1 MKYLSLFFLFVVI
14 LYACNSTKYVPD
26 DKYLLNK
33 VEIKNDTKAATAD
46 LETYLRQLPNN
57 PLRLSIYNLS
67 SDTTGW
73 FNKQFRKLGQA
84 PVIFS
89 KSDTYTSALEL
100 KKELF
105 NMGYL
110 NAIVDT
116 STVAKDRKM
125 KAIYNVKGG
134 IPYTV
139 REYEYQISDSTMARI
154 MKKALEVYYVR
165 PLIAPGDMFNSEQVD
180 AEMERVAKVMRNVGY
195 ADFTKEYVY
204 VKADTTLNSHQV
216 DLFLDVY
223 PSKDSVGYR
232 RYKFNNVNIYSG
244 YSSDQLSSSNK
255 GGQVRMRHADTTN
268 YRGLNII
275 RGRDN
280 FLRNSAVF
288 RNDFIRKGGYFSDY
302 MISNTYESFSKM
314 GAIKQVNI
322 STTPIITDTANL
334 MDVDIFLVPALKHWI
349 QPSLDG
355 TNSAGDIGI
364 SPSVSYKHQNL
375 FNGSELLTVTLK
387 GAYEFVGNSSKFD
400 GKGSNYFEY
409 GAKVGLKFPQILFPW
424 VPTKF
429 RNNPSATTDL
439 TTGITYQKRSQY
451 TRQFFNL
458 GIGYNWKSRWNRLT
472 NQLDLMNINYVRMQ
486 NVSDSFRVQYLENP
500 DNQLIAE
507 TYKSQ
512 LIASTIYSGVWAQTD
527 RFSKYNTGTT
537 LRFSAEVAGALP
549 HLLSELRRDK
559 KPEGERTIVG
569 VAYSEYFKLQGEFA
583 QTQNFSKF
591 HSIAY
596 RMYVGYAN
604 PYGNS
609 NVLPFEQRFF
619 AGGPNGIRG
628 WQTRRLGPGSFKPSK
643 INGKEQTSF
652 VSQTGDISLILS
664 LEDRHKLTDL
674 FSLALF
680 VDAGNIWTVKN
691 YQGQEGGLFKLD
703 KFYKEIAMS
712 YGFGLRL
719 DMQFIIRIDFGIQ
732 LYDPS
737 RDLGDRWVGPAW
749 SRLTPQFGIGYPF

>member
-1 MKYLSLFFLFVVI
+1 MKYLIFFIIFFII
-14 LYACNSTKYVPD
+14 LYSCNSTKYVPE
-26 DKYLLNK
+26 DKYLLDK

-57 PLRLSIYNLS
+57 GLRLSIYNLS
-67 SDTTGW
+67 SDSTGW
-73 FNKQFRKLGQA
+73 FNRKFRKLGQP

-89 KSDTYTSALEL
+89 KTETYRSSLEL

-116 STVAKDRKM
+116 STVLKNRKM
-125 KAIYNVKGG
+125 KAIYDVKGG
-134 IPYTV
+134 TPYTV
-139 REYEYQISDSTMARI
+139 REYEYQISDTTMARI
-154 MKKALEVYYVR
+154 MKKALEIYYVR
-165 PLIAPGDMFNSEQVD
+165 PLIATGDMFNSEQVD

-232 RYKFNNVNIYSG
+232 RYRFNNVNIYAG
-244 YSSDQLSSSNK
+244 YSPDQISSSSNNRRRA
-255 GGQVRMRHADTTN
+255 RMRHADTIN

-280 FLRNSAVF
+280 FLRNSAIY
-288 RNDFIRKGGYFSDY
+288 RNDYIRKGGYFSDF

-322 STTPIITDTANL
+322 STTPVITDSTNL
-334 MDVDIFLVPALKHWI
+334 MDVDIYLVPALEHWI

-355 TNSAGDIGI
+355 TNSAGDFGV
-364 SPSVSYKHQNL
+364 SPSVAYKHQNL
-375 FNGSELLTVTLK
+375 FNGSELLTVTLR
-387 GAYEFVGNSSKFD
+387 GAYEFVGDSNKFD

-429 RNNPSATTDL
+429 RNNPSATTNVA
-439 TTGITYQKRSQY
+439 TGLTYQKRSQY

-458 GIGYNWKSRWNRLT
+458 GIGYGWKSRWNRLT

-500 DNQLIAE
+500 NNRLIAE

-512 LIASTIYSGVWAQTD
+512 LIASTVYSGVWAQTD
-527 RFSKYNTGTT
+527 RFSKFNTGTT
-537 LRFSAEVAGALP
+537 IRFSAEVAGALP
-549 HLLSELRRDK
+549 SLLSTLRGNK
-559 KPEGERTIVG
+559 KPKGDRTIVG
-569 VAYSEYFKLQGEFA
+569 VAYSEYLKLQGEFA

-596 RMYVGYAN
+596 RMYLGYAN

-609 NVLPFEQRFF
+609 SILPFEQRFF
-619 AGGPNGIRG
+619 GGGPNGIRG
-628 WQTRRLGPGSFKPSK
+628 WQTRRLGPGSFKPGD
-643 INGKEQTSF
+643 GKTSF

-674 FSLALF
+674 FSVAF
-680 VDAGNIWTVKN
+680 FADAGNIWTVRN
-691 YQGQEGGLFKLD
+691 YKGQEGGLFKLD
-703 KFYKEIAMS
+703 KFYKEIAIS
-712 YGFGLRL
+712 YGVGLRL
-719 DMQFIIRIDFGIQ
+719 DMQFILRLDLGIQ

-749 SRLTPQFGIGYPF
+749 RRVTPQFGIGYPF

>member
-1 MKYLSLFFLFVVI
+1 MKYLSLFIVFCIV
-14 LYACNSTKYVPD
+14 LYACNSTKYVPED
-26 DKYLLNK
+26 RYLLDK

-57 PLRLSIYNLS
+57 GLRLSIYNMS
-67 SDTTGW
+67 SDSTGW
-73 FNKQFRKLGQA
+73 FNRQFRKLGQA
-84 PVIFS
+84 PVLFS
-89 KSDTYTSALEL
+89 KSETYRSSKEL

-110 NAIVDT
+110 NAVVDT
-116 STVAKDRKM
+116 STIAKDRKM
-125 KAIYNVKGG
+125 KAIYDVKGG

-139 REYEYQISDSTMARI
+139 REYEYQISDTTMARI
-154 MKKALEVYYVR
+154 MKKALQVYYVR
-165 PLIAPGDMFNSEQVD
+165 PLIGPGDMFNSMQVD

-216 DLFLDVY
+216 DLFLDIY

-232 RYKFNNVNIYSG
+232 RYRFNNVNIYSG
-244 YSSDQLSSSNK
+244 YSSDQLSSSK
-255 GGQVRMRHADTTN
+255 SGGQARMRHADTTN

-275 RGRDN
+275 RGRNN
-280 FLRNSAVF
+280 FLRNSAIY
-288 RNDFIRKGGYFSDY
+288 RNDFIRKGGYFSDF

-322 STTPIITDTANL
+322 STTPVITDSANL
-334 MDVDIFLVPALKHWI
+334 VDVDIYLVPALKHWI

-355 TNSAGDIGI
+355 TNSAGDFGV
-364 SPSVSYKHQNL
+364 SPSVAYKHQNL

-387 GAYEFVGNSSKFD
+387 GAYEFVGSNDKFD
-400 GKGSNYFEY
+400 GKGTNYFEY
-409 GAKVGLKFPQILFPW
+409 GGKVGLKFPQILFPW
-424 VPTKF
+424 VPTKL
-429 RNNPSATTDL
+429 RNNPSATTNL
-439 TTGITYQKRSQY
+439 STGLTYQKRPQY

-458 GIGYNWKSRWNRLT
+458 GIGYNWNSKWNSLT
-472 NQLDLMNINYVRMQ
+472 NQFDLMNVNYVRMQ
-486 NVSDSFRVQYLENP
+486 NVSESFRTEYLENP
-500 DNQLIAE
+500 NNTLIAE

-537 LRFSAEVAGALP
+537 IRFSVELAGALP
-549 HLLSELRRDK
+549 RLLSELRGHK

-569 VAYSEYFKLQGEFA
+569 VAYSEYLKLQGEFA
-583 QTQNFSKF
+583 QTQNLSKI
-591 HSIAY
+591 HSVAY
-596 RMYVGYAN
+596 RAYVGYAN

-609 NVLPFEQRFF
+609 NILPFEQRFF

-628 WQTRRLGPGSFKPSK
+628 WQTRRLGPGSFKPES
-643 INGKEQTSF
+643 GKTSF
-652 VSQTGDISLILS
+652 VNQSGDISLILS
-664 LEDRHKLTDL
+664 IEDRHKLTDL
-674 FSLALF
+674 FSAAFF

-691 YQGQEGGLFKLD
+691 YKGQEGGEFKMD
-703 KFYKEIAMS
+703 RFYKEIAIS
-712 YGFGLRL
+712 YGVGLRL
-719 DMQFIIRIDFGIQ
+719 DMQFILRLDLGIQ

-737 RDLGDRWVGPAW
+737 RDLGDRWVGPKYM
-749 SRLTPQFGIGYPF
+749 TPQFGIGYPF